1 MTGWGEPWLS
11 DLLAGGYLGLL
22 SLMWALLALGVPQYG
37 AKWRLPAPAPGA
49 APSAGPRVSVC
60 VPARDEAA
68 NIGACVQAV
77 LASDYSDL
85 ELIVV
90 DDRSSDGTSDAAR
103 AAAAS
108 DPRFH
113 LSAGTE
119 PPAGWSGK
127 AWACRRASGEA
138 SGSLLLFVDADVRL
152 HPGTIS
158 ALVAARAAEGLGLL
172 SLFGRWQLVSFWE
185 RALIP
190 TVGWFIR
197 GAVDLDRVNQPGA
210 EEAFA
215 NGQLILLTREAYDAV
230 DGHGAVKDQILD
242 DVRLAAAVKR
252 RGFATGLRVAPWAFE
267 VRLYRSLAEILNGY
281 TKNLYEG
288 MGRRPALG
296 LGAVLFVVVGTLAPY
311 AGLAGGLVGRFA
323 LGWSVPELGWLAWL
337 AGICA
342 MQLLFRAR
350 VESFDGRPPGIAWVH
365 PISNVLLVWIL
376 LRSMGRVEVE
386 WKGRRFVD
394 GRASAGPGA

>member
-22 SLMWALLALGVPQYG
+22 TLMWALLALGVPRYG
-37 AKWRLPAPAPGA
+37 ARWRLPAPVPGA
-49 APSAGPRVSVC
+49 PPPAGPRVSVC

-68 NIGACVQAV
+68 NIGACVRAV
-77 LASDYSDL
+77 LASDYPDL

-103 AAAAS
+103 AAAAG

-113 LSAGTE
+113 LTAGSE

-127 AWACRRASGEA
+127 AWACARAAGEA
-138 SGSLLLFVDADVRL
+138 SGALLLFVDADVRV
-152 HPGTIS
+152 HPGAIS
-158 ALVAARAAEGLGLL
+158 ALVRARAAEGLGLL

-197 GAVDLDRVNQPGA
+197 GAVDLDRVNKPGA

-215 NGQLILLTREAYDAV
+215 NGQLILLTREAYESV

-252 RGFATGLRVAPWAFE
+252 RGHATGLRVAPWAFE
-267 VRLYRSLAEILNGY
+267 VRLYRSLSEILNGY

-296 LGAVLFVVVGTLAPY
+296 MGAVLFVLVGTLAPY
-311 AGLAGGLVGRFA
+311 LGLAGGLVGRAA
-323 LGWSVPELGWLAWL
+323 LGWSVPATGWLAWM
-337 AGICA
+337 AAICA
-342 MQLLFRAR
+342 LQLLFRAR
-350 VESFDGRPPGIAWVH
+350 VEAFDGRSPGIAWVH
-365 PISNVLLVWIL
+365 PVSNLLLVWIL
-376 LRSMGRVEVE
+376 IRSMGRVEVE

-394 GRASAGPGA
+394 GRATAGPPG